1 MKYTKLIALLTLGL
15 TLWACGPSDPQ
26 EELEKY
32 RRKISEYEMKI
43 AQIEQRMDDH
53 SGSSDNVQALAV
65 ETMQLNL
72 QPFSSYLEVTGLLE
86 SVQDADISPETS
98 GQIEEVAVKRG
109 AQVRAGELLVRL
121 NTELIEK
128 NIAEVRTNLEL
139 ATLRFEKQEE
149 LWQKKIGSEIQYLE
163 TKNGKE
169 VLEARLATLEEQLAL
184 ARITAPFPGIVESI
198 SVKAG
203 ELASPGMPLLR
214 LVNLDRMRVTARV
227 SESYLNQVRE
237 GDEVELRFAAYPDLT
252 LREKISRMGEVI
264 DPETRTLI
272 LEVELKNR
280 ERLLKPNMLTSI
292 RIEDYHRDDALV
304 VPSIV
309 LRNDFNGTFLFRA
322 VSRGEGMVAEK
333 VYVEPGITV
342 QDQTEIT
349 GGIAPGDQIIVKGY
363 HLVGEGTPL
372 RTVSG

>member
-1 MKYTKLIALLTLGL
+1 MKYTKPIALLTLGL

-53 SGSSDNVQALAV
+53 SGSSGNGQALAV

-98 GQIEEVAVKRG
+98 GQIEEIAVKRG

-184 ARITAPFPGIVESI
+184 ARITAPFPGIVENV

-349 GGIAPGDQIIVKGY
+349 GGIAPGDQVIVKGY

>member
-1 MKYTKLIALLTLGL
+1 
-15 TLWACGPSDPQ
+15 
-26 EELEKY
+26 
-32 RRKISEYEMKI
+32 
-43 AQIEQRMDDH
+43 
-53 SGSSDNVQALAV
+53 
-65 ETMQLNL
+65 
-72 QPFSSYLEVTGLLE
+72 
-86 SVQDADISPETS
+86 
-98 GQIEEVAVKRG
+98 
-109 AQVRAGELLVRL
+109 
-121 NTELIEK
+121 
-128 NIAEVRTNLEL
+128 
-139 ATLRFEKQEE
+139 
-149 LWQKKIGSEIQYLE
+149 
-163 TKNGKE
+163 
-169 VLEARLATLEEQLAL
+169 
-184 ARITAPFPGIVESI
+184 
-198 SVKAG
+198 
-203 ELASPGMPLLR
+203 
-214 LVNLDRMRVTARV
+214 
-227 SESYLNQVRE
+227 
-237 GDEVELRFAAYPDLT
+237 
-252 LREKISRMGEVI
+252 MGEVI

-322 VSRGEGMVAEK
+322 VSQGEGMVAEK